1 MNGQEDPHDRLQR
14 ERVGVAGDPVP
25 DHEYGD
31 QARPPGADVDPC
43 EQYAD
48 VSPSVCRAA
57 DDVAAH
63 GVVTHRQAVA
73 WVLRDVEGVGRE
85 EAAERVGCSVSNL
98 DTLLGRART
107 NIQQARQTA
116 AIADELQPD
125 E

>member
-31 QARPPGADVDPC
+31 QGRPPGADVDPGD
-43 EQYAD
+43 QYPN
-48 VSPSVCRAA
+48 VSRSVLRAA

-63 GVVTHRQAVA
+63 GVVTYRQAVA

-85 EAAERVGCSVSNL
+85 EAAERMDSSVSNL
-98 DTLLGRART
+98 DTLLGRARE
-107 NIQQARQTA
+107 NIKQARLTA
-116 AIADELQPD
+116 GIVDELEPD